1 MRSMESTGRRGLARR
16 RTVLG
21 AALLGLACQAFAQS
35 TPSDWPVRSIRMV
48 VPFPAGGGY
57 DFMARNI
64 AQKLTESLS
73 QPVVI
78 DNRAGANGNIG
89 SDLVAKAPADGYT
102 LLLGGIGPQ
111 AFSVALYPKL
121 PFDPLKDFA
130 PISLVASQPN
140 LLVAHPSL
148 PVKNLAELI
157 ALAKAEPGKLAFG
170 STGNGG
176 GQHFGLEQLKQV
188 AGIDVIHVP
197 YKGAAP
203 LHTALLSGEVKVG
216 FNIIQLPMPHVRRG
230 ELRALATASATRSS
244 LAPDVPTMAEQGHP
258 IDFDTWYAVY
268 APAATPPSVL
278 ALLNTHV
285 NRALTD
291 PALREKAGALGLEIR
306 GTTPEQLSGHMRREI
321 ARWGALAKSANIRV
335 D

>member
-1 MRSMESTGRRGLARR
+1 MGNVHSGAGVSAIRRQAVFGL
-16 RTVLG
+16 T
-21 AALLGLACQAFAQS
+21 LLGLACPALAQS
-35 TPSDWPVRSIRMV
+35 QPSDWPARSIRIV

-64 AQKLTESLS
+64 AQKLTESLA
-73 QPVVI
+73 QPVVV

-89 SDLVAKAPADGYT
+89 SDLVAKAPADGCT

-130 PISLVASQPN
+130 PVSLVASQPN

-157 ALAKAEPGKLAFG
+157 DLAKAEPGKLAFG
-170 STGNGG
+170 STGNSG

-216 FNIIQLPMPHVRRG
+216 FNIIQLPMQHVRRG
-230 ELRALATASATRSS
+230 ELRALATASKSRSS
-244 LAPDVPTMAEQGHP
+244 LAPEGHP

-268 APAATPPSVL
+268 APAGTPPAVV
-278 ALLNTHV
+278 AALNTHV
-285 NRALTD
+285 NRALGD
-291 PALREKAGALGLEIR
+291 PALRDKAAALGLDIR
-306 GTTPEQLSGHMRREI
+306 GTTPEQLATHMRQEI
-321 ARWGALAKSANIRV
+321 SRWGALAKSANIKI